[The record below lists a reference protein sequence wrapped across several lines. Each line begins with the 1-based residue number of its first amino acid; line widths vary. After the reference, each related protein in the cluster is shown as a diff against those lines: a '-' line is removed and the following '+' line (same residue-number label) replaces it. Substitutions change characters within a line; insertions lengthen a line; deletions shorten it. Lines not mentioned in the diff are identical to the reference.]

1 MKSIDIGS
9 LGSDE
14 AFKLR
19 LQIALRY
26 QAVKIRAVS
35 DQPEKF
41 DEYISQRVAAIEKMV
56 GKNVSVTEGFKH
68 ASLNRASSSEKE
80 KGIRESLEVMNRTGS
95 FWFL

>member
-35 DQPEKF
+35 DQPDKF

-56 GKNVSVTEGFKH
+56 GKNVSVTEGGKT
-68 ASLNRASSSEKE
+68 
-80 KGIRESLEVMNRTGS
+80 IYP
-95 FWFL
+95 

>member
-9 LGSDE
+9 LSSDE

-35 DQPEKF
+35 NQPDKF
-41 DEYISQRVAAIEKMV
+41 DEYISQRVAAIEKMI
-56 GKNVSVTEGFKH
+56 GKNVSVTEGSK
-68 ASLNRASSSEKE
+68 
-80 KGIRESLEVMNRTGS
+80 IIYP
-95 FWFL
+95 

>member
-9 LGSDE
+9 LGNDE

-35 DQPEKF
+35 DQPDKF
-41 DEYISQRVAAIEKMV
+41 DEYISQRVAAIEKMI
-56 GKNVSVTEGFKH
+56 GKNVSVTENGK
-68 ASLNRASSSEKE
+68 
-80 KGIRESLEVMNRTGS
+80 IIYP
-95 FWFL
+95 